1 MPALAV
7 LSVLGLAAVFVWVN
21 AISSTEDLEAAIRC
35 EPPATPPPGVTY
47 TPLPPDGLAGTPP
60 IPPDRVAVRVLNASG
75 ARGEAAMTTEAM
87 RRLGFSQI
95 AEPQNDDAYPTKV
108 ADCHGQV
115 RFGENGAGAARTVA
129 LVDPCLQL
137 VRDNRQDASV
147 DLAVGTEF
155 NDVRPSPSG
164 LEIIQRLNAW
174 SVKHQGKGNNEQSAP
189 GGGPVIDEE
198 LFEQAGPQH
207 C

>member
-1 MPALAV
+1 MV
-7 LSVLGLAAVFVWVN
+7 LSILGLAAVFVWVN

-35 EPPATPPPGVTY
+35 DPPPKPSQGVSY
-47 TPLPPDGLAGTPP
+47 TPLKSDALADTPP
-60 IPPDRVAVRVLNASG
+60 IPPDRIAVRVLNASG
-75 ARGEAAMTTEAM
+75 ARGDAAMTTEAM
-87 RRLGFSQI
+87 RRLGFTQI
-95 AEPQNDDAYPTKV
+95 GEPDNDPAYSNTV
-108 ADCHGQV
+108 ANCHGQV

-137 VRDNRQDASV
+137 VRDNRQDATV
-147 DLAVGTEF
+147 DLAVGTAF

-164 LEIIQRLNAW
+164 MEIIERLNAW
-174 SVKHQGKGNNEQSAP
+174 SVRHQGSGNNEQSAP

-198 LFEQAGPQH
+198 LFEEAAPTH